1 MHPALDPLQA
11 DNATVTSTSQ
21 TPSSSPHPSPSHTST
36 SPSPSKTTLAMEENS
51 HPDLPIMNTPPTKTL
66 SLPQPEQA
74 IAETGNEN
82 EFLFYMDN
90 SPTPSTG
97 VNKKNSE
104 LAGDD
109 SEDDNDNNDDSEVG
123 EDKNI
128 SSGQRPIG
136 SILNDDRNSSSL
148 ATAAESVVVKL
159 VGLAMSVPDALISG
173 DCQDDISQLDGQF
186 QESEVYLD
194 TDSNTDTNIDTD
206 NRNNNN
212 NNSSD
217 NHNDNSK
224 MKNVDDKEKGKDP
237 DSGLVLQPAKDSE
250 AAQVGNAIVD
260 ITNNT
265 TNNNI
270 ESICPPSPTTSPLS
284 SSEPIPASL
293 AATEE
298 TEATSITTAAATTT
312 TAAAATTTAAAATTT
327 PSSTESTRNC
337 DIDASKD
344 ILTEGQAFA
353 YVGLCL
359 VTANSLFQALEGKE
373 SAHAKESLESFVSK
387 LINRLYRHLEI
398 DTDTQRTIA
407 QLPQMMIQP
416 QDLLETFVADGTQRV
431 VSAQQVDQAGLSI
444 SSTSTSSLPSS
455 PTISSHRRHL
465 SNASLSSLSQAHLP
479 PPQSQSQ
486 HPMAVASSQS
496 SAGSSSDSSSASVA
510 SLPRESVSSKR
521 SEDSFANV
529 PLDNIAAEMEQE
541 SERVREPA
549 PSTMPSSSSSSSTL
563 SSSTLSFS
571 QSTATLV
578 DPGSG
583 VASMGM
589 EHSLTNA
596 SPSVSPIAASASATP
611 VSARPSRSP
620 SPLYHSRMS
629 TSSQR
634 TVSSLSNK
642 AITVDLRW
650 TLIADL
656 FLISISDSVYDSR
669 ARVLLKMVGLHLGL
683 EWDEIVQFERTV
695 IKQLQ
700 QQSAVTS
707 DGLLKPD
714 TKSRNDESRK
724 RRMIMMGLATV
735 GGGLVLGL
743 SAGLLAPVIGA
754 GIGTV
759 LAGAHIT
766 GATATAASAFLAG
779 SGGIAVITS
788 GAAVTGSGLA
798 MKKMARRTA
807 GIDTFEFLPIHDN
820 KRANV
825 ILTIAGWL
833 DIGEE
838 DASLPFSTL
847 DQSNGD
853 HYALLWEPEMLMA
866 LGNALGLLATE
877 VITLTAQEILK
888 HTLLSALLSAL
899 AWPMALT
906 RLGYLIDNPWS
917 IALDR
922 AKLAGLVLADSL
934 LMRSYLGFRPVTL
947 VGYSLGARV
956 IFYCLMELGRLDAFG
971 IVENA
976 YLFGAPVTASEAQW
990 RQAGTAVAGEF
1001 VNGYLRN
1008 DWVLG
1013 FLFRATT
1020 GGLGTVAGLRPIKNV
1035 PGLLNVDLTEHV
1047 EGHLDYRLKAP
1058 LLMKLM
1064 GLKITSESFLEKEEA
1079 ILHQRSLKIN
1089 PNEQLRAPKPLMPS
1103 KQELAKSG
1111 SLSETE
1117 KQQLEVAFRRPA
1129 PKAKIPD
1136 LDTIKGLT
1144 DSEREALREA
1154 LEAAAAA
1161 NTASPYSP
1169 SEYSRRR

>member
-1 MHPALDPLQA
+1 MHSLAPDVDPVQTEVESDAEVAQLSSPTA
-11 DNATVTSTSQ
+11 ATSASQKNTTISTIPMSNETSITSQFEGTTTAPPTVPQKQLPQTSTVNVSG
-21 TPSSSPHPSPSHTST
+21 
-36 SPSPSKTTLAMEENS
+36 
-51 HPDLPIMNTPPTKTL
+51 ITK
-66 SLPQPEQA
+66 EDD
-74 IAETGNEN
+74 
-82 EFLFYMDN
+82 FLFYMNDIPQQDN
-90 SPTPSTG
+90 GLSCK
-97 VNKKNSE
+97 KKNSE
-104 LAGDD
+104 LAGED
-109 SEDDNDNNDDSEVG
+109 SEDDLND
-123 EDKNI
+123 EDKRMKPL
-128 SSGQRPIG
+128 SGQHH
-136 SILNDDRNSSSL
+136 NNSSL
-148 ATAAESVVVKL
+148 ATVAESANDKPVE
-159 VGLAMSVPDALISG
+159 LAMNVPDALVS
-173 DCQDDISQLDGQF
+173 DDHQEGMTNNESQNDDKA
-186 QESEVYLD
+186 EVYLD
-194 TDSNTDTNIDTD
+194 TDDR
-206 NRNNNN
+206 RNSIATG
-212 NNSSD
+212 SS
-217 NHNDNSK
+217 SAALGS
-224 MKNVDDKEKGKDP
+224 E
-237 DSGLVLQPAKDSE
+237 SCLDSE
-250 AAQVGNAIVD
+250 CSSTLSALRSVPP
-260 ITNNT
+260 
-265 TNNNI
+265 NNI
-270 ESICPPSPTTSPLS
+270 EALDKPNNINNESIHSLPTTPTFPSFS
-284 SSEPIPASL
+284 SSSSIHPTVSTSI
-293 AATEE
+293 
-298 TEATSITTAAATTT
+298 ATSTSSTADTAASK
-312 TAAAATTTAAAATTT
+312 
-327 PSSTESTRNC
+327 PC

-344 ILTEGQAFA
+344 MLTEGQAFA

-359 VTANSLFQALEGKE
+359 VTANTLFQALEGTE
-373 SAHAKESLESFVSK
+373 TAHAKESLESFVSK
-387 LINRLYRHLEI
+387 LINRLYKHLEI
-398 DTDTQRTIA
+398 DENTQRTIA

-416 QDLLETFVADGTQRV
+416 EDLLETFVADGTQRV
-431 VSAQQVDQAGLSI
+431 VSAQQVDQAGLSSN
-444 SSTSTSSLPSS
+444 SSSSAPNS
-455 PTISSHRRHL
+455 PTILGHRRHF
-465 SNASLSSLSQAHLP
+465 SNASQSSLSQVHLP
-479 PPQSQSQ
+479 PQPESN
-486 HPMAVASSQS
+486 VASGNS
-496 SAGSSSDSSSASVA
+496 STTDGSSSISRSSAWSSSSVSVS
-510 SLPRESVSSKR
+510 SLPRESTSSNKSEEIIANVSLDAASTPVPVIASTTALADSDNSIASVSS
-521 SEDSFANV
+521 
-529 PLDNIAAEMEQE
+529 EQTLTNE
-541 SERVREPA
+541 
-549 PSTMPSSSSSSSTL
+549 PSSL
-563 SSSTLSFS
+563 G
-571 QSTATLV
+571 
-578 DPGSG
+578 P
-583 VASMGM
+583 
-589 EHSLTNA
+589 
-596 SPSVSPIAASASATP
+596 
-611 VSARPSRSP
+611 SP
-620 SPLYHSRMS
+620 SPSPPPRPISTTPHRTPSPLHSRMS

-634 TVSSLSNK
+634 TISSLSNK

-656 FLISISDSVYDSR
+656 FLISISDSVYDAR
-669 ARVLLKMVGLHLGL
+669 ARVLLKTVGRHLGL
-683 EWDEIVQFERTV
+683 EWQEIVLFEKG
-695 IKQLQ
+695 IMKQLQ
-700 QQSAVTS
+700 QQAAVTS

-743 SAGLLAPVIGA
+743 SAGLFAPVIGA
-754 GIGTV
+754 GIGAA

-807 GIDTFEFLPIHDN
+807 GIDTFEFLSIHDH

-825 ILTIAGWL
+825 ILTISGWL
-833 DIGEE
+833 DIGDE

-847 DQSNGD
+847 DPVNGD
-853 HYALLWEPEMLMA
+853 HFALFWEPEMLMA

-976 YLFGAPVTASEAQW
+976 YLFGAPITASEVQW
-990 RQAGTAVAGEF
+990 RQARSAVAGEF

-1035 PGLLNVDLTEHV
+1035 PGLTNMDLTSHV
-1047 EGHLDYRLKAP
+1047 EGHLDYRVKIP

-1079 ILHQRSLKIN
+1079 IIHQRSLKIN
-1089 PNEQLRAPKPLMPS
+1089 PNEQLKAPKPMMPS

-1111 SLSETE
+1111 ALTDGE

-1136 LDTIKGLT
+1136 LDSIKGLT
-1144 DSEREALREA
+1144 DAEKEALREA
-1154 LEAAAAA
+1154 LSAAAAV
-1161 NTASPYSP
+1161 NNGPHSPVES
-1169 SEYSRRR
+1169 YSRR

>member
-1 MHPALDPLQA
+1 MHSIAPAVDPVQTEVEMDAEVAQLSSPTIA
-11 DNATVTSTSQ
+11 TSTPKMS
-21 TPSSSPHPSPSHTST
+21 TASSTTANIGTSIT
-36 SPSPSKTTLAMEENS
+36 IQSEDTLTTA
-51 HPDLPIMNTPPTKTL
+51 PPT
-66 SLPQPEQA
+66 LPQQQQPQA
-74 IAETGNEN
+74 NTTDILDVTNEDD
-82 EFLFYMDN
+82 FLFYMND
-90 SPTPSTG
+90 TPQQDSG
-97 VNKKNSE
+97 LPSKKNNSE
-104 LAGDD
+104 LASDD
-109 SEDDNDNNDDSEVG
+109 SEDDLDH
-123 EDKNI
+123 EDRKMKPL
-128 SSGQRPIG
+128 SGQHH
-136 SILNDDRNSSSL
+136 SNSSL
-148 ATAAESVVVKL
+148 ATVAESAIEKPVR
-159 VGLAMSVPDALISG
+159 LAMILPGAVISDGRQGVNDESQG
-173 DCQDDISQLDGQF
+173 DVKTEVFMDRDGHG
-186 QESEVYLD
+186 
-194 TDSNTDTNIDTD
+194 D
-206 NRNNNN
+206 NNANC
-212 NNSSD
+212 SS
-217 NHNDNSK
+217 SPLGP
-224 MKNVDDKEKGKDP
+224 EP
-237 DSGLVLQPAKDSE
+237 CLVLEYSSTLSASRSVSP
-250 AAQVGNAIVD
+250 
-260 ITNNT
+260 NNT
-265 TNNNI
+265 EALDKTANINN
-270 ESICPPSPTTSPLS
+270 ESIHPVP
-284 SSEPIPASL
+284 
-293 AATEE
+293 
-298 TEATSITTAAATTT
+298 
-312 TAAAATTTAAAATTT
+312 TT
-327 PSSTESTRNC
+327 PSSPSSPTRPTLSTSEVISASSATDASASKPC

-344 ILTEGQAFA
+344 MLTEGQAFA

-359 VTANSLFQALEGKE
+359 VTANTLFQALEGKE
-373 SAHAKESLESFVSK
+373 TAHAKESLESFVSK
-387 LINRLYRHLEI
+387 LINRLYKHLEI
-398 DTDTQRTIA
+398 DANTQRTIA

-416 QDLLETFVADGTQRV
+416 EDLLETFVADGTQRV
-431 VSAQQVDQAGLSI
+431 VSAQQVDQAGLS
-444 SSTSTSSLPSS
+444 STSSSSAPNS
-455 PTISSHRRHL
+455 PTITGHRRHL
-465 SNASLSSLSQAHLP
+465 SNASQSSLSQVYLP
-479 PPQSQSQ
+479 PQPESNLASGNESGTGDSS
-486 HPMAVASSQS
+486 PISRSSASS
-496 SAGSSSDSSSASVA
+496 SSSVSVA
-510 SLPRESVSSKR
+510 SLPRESTSKMNEEPLATVSVDAASTQAPANA
-521 SEDSFANV
+521 STTTLADSG
-529 PLDNIAAEMEQE
+529 DNIASIITEQTLT
-541 SERVREPA
+541 SE
-549 PSTMPSSSSSSSTL
+549 PSSLGPSSSPSSSP
-563 SSSTLSFS
+563 SSL
-571 QSTATLV
+571 
-578 DPGSG
+578 
-583 VASMGM
+583 
-589 EHSLTNA
+589 
-596 SPSVSPIAASASATP
+596 PSS
-611 VSARPSRSP
+611 SP
-620 SPLYHSRMS
+620 SPSPSPPPPRPISTTPYRTPSPLHSRMS

-634 TVSSLSNK
+634 TISSLSNK

-656 FLISISDSVYDSR
+656 FLISISDSVYDAR
-669 ARVLLKMVGLHLGL
+669 ARVLLKTVGRHLGL
-683 EWDEIVQFERTV
+683 EWQEIVLFEKS
-695 IKQLQ
+695 IMKQLQ
-700 QQSAVTS
+700 QQAAVTS

-743 SAGLLAPVIGA
+743 SAGLFAPVIGA
-754 GIGTV
+754 GIGAA

-807 GIDTFEFLPIHDN
+807 GIDTFEFLSIHDH

-825 ILTIAGWL
+825 ILTISGWL
-833 DIGEE
+833 DIGDE

-847 DQSNGD
+847 DPINGD
-853 HYALLWEPEMLMA
+853 QFALFWEPEMLMA

-976 YLFGAPVTASEAQW
+976 YLFGAPITASEIQW
-990 RQAGTAVAGEF
+990 RQARSAVAGEF

-1035 PGLLNVDLTEHV
+1035 PGLTNMDLTSHV
-1047 EGHLDYRLKAP
+1047 EGHLDYRLKIP

-1089 PNEQLRAPKPLMPS
+1089 PNEQLKAPKPMMPS
-1103 KQELAKSG
+1103 KLELAKSE
-1111 SLSETE
+1111 SLTESE

-1144 DSEREALREA
+1144 DAEKEALREA
-1154 LEAAAAA
+1154 LTAAAAA
-1161 NTASPYSP
+1161 NSGTHSPAES
-1169 SEYSRRR
+1169 YSRRR

>member
-1 MHPALDPLQA
+1 MNDSPQQDSGL
-11 DNATVTSTSQ
+11 
-21 TPSSSPHPSPSHTST
+21 PS
-36 SPSPSKTTLAMEENS
+36 E
-51 HPDLPIMNTPPTKTL
+51 
-66 SLPQPEQA
+66 
-74 IAETGNEN
+74 
-82 EFLFYMDN
+82 
-90 SPTPSTG
+90 
-97 VNKKNSE
+97 KKNSE
-104 LAGDD
+104 LAHDD
-109 SEDDNDNNDDSEVG
+109 SEDDLND
-123 EDKNI
+123 EDKGTKPP
-128 SSGQRPIG
+128 SGQHH
-136 SILNDDRNSSSL
+136 SNSSL
-148 ATAAESVVVKL
+148 ATVAESAIEKI
-159 VGLAMSVPDALISG
+159 VGLAINVPDAVVSDDRQGGIANKGS
-173 DCQDDISQLDGQF
+173 QDDGKT
-186 QESEVYLD
+186 EVYLE
-194 TDSNTDTNIDTD
+194 TDGHSCSNATSFSSAPLGPESCLDSECSSTLSALRSVPPNNTELDNPTNI
-206 NRNNNN
+206 NN
-212 NNSSD
+212 
-217 NHNDNSK
+217 
-224 MKNVDDKEKGKDP
+224 
-237 DSGLVLQPAKDSE
+237 
-250 AAQVGNAIVD
+250 
-260 ITNNT
+260 
-265 TNNNI
+265 
-270 ESICPPSPTTSPLS
+270 ESIHSLPTTP
-284 SSEPIPASL
+284 
-293 AATEE
+293 
-298 TEATSITTAAATTT
+298 TTT
-312 TAAAATTTAAAATTT
+312 TSSSSMHPTVSTSATST
-327 PSSTESTRNC
+327 SSTVDTSASKPC

-344 ILTEGQAFA
+344 MLTEGQAFA

-359 VTANSLFQALEGKE
+359 VTANTLFQALEGKE
-373 SAHAKESLESFVSK
+373 TAHAKESLESFVSK
-387 LINRLYRHLEI
+387 LINRLYKHLEV
-398 DTDTQRTIA
+398 DANTQRTIA

-416 QDLLETFVADGTQRV
+416 EDLLETFVADGTQRV
-431 VSAQQVDQAGLSI
+431 VSAQQVDQAGLSSTN
-444 SSTSTSSLPSS
+444 SSSAPNS
-455 PTISSHRRHL
+455 PTIAGHRRHF
-465 SNASLSSLSQAHLP
+465 SNASQSSLSQVHLP
-479 PPQSQSQ
+479 PQPESNLVSGDSRSTCD
-486 HPMAVASSQS
+486 SSPISRS
-496 SAGSSSDSSSASVA
+496 SACSSSSVSVS
-510 SLPRESVSSKR
+510 SLPRVSTSSKR
-521 SEDSFANV
+521 SEESFANV
-529 PLDNIAAEMEQE
+529 PLDAA
-541 SERVREPA
+541 STPA
-549 PSTMPSSSSSSSTL
+549 PC
-563 SSSTLSFS
+563 
-571 QSTATLV
+571 
-578 DPGSG
+578 
-583 VASMGM
+583 
-589 EHSLTNA
+589 
-596 SPSVSPIAASASATP
+596 SASATILADSGNSIAS
-611 VSARPSRSP
+611 VSSEQTLTNELSSLGPLPSP
-620 SPLYHSRMS
+620 SPPPRSISTAPHRTPSPLHSRMS

-634 TVSSLSNK
+634 TTSSLSNK

-656 FLISISDSVYDSR
+656 FLISISDSVYDAR
-669 ARVLLKMVGLHLGL
+669 ARVLLKTVGRHLGL
-683 EWDEIVQFERTV
+683 EWQEIVLFEKG
-695 IKQLQ
+695 IMKQLQ
-700 QQSAVTS
+700 QQAVTS

-743 SAGLLAPVIGA
+743 SAGLFAPVIGA
-754 GIGTV
+754 GIGAA

-807 GIDTFEFLPIHDN
+807 GIDTFEFLSIHDH

-825 ILTIAGWL
+825 ILTISGWL
-833 DIGEE
+833 DIGDE

-847 DQSNGD
+847 DPVNGD
-853 HYALLWEPEMLMA
+853 HFALFWEPEMLMA

-976 YLFGAPVTASEAQW
+976 YLFGAPITASEVQW
-990 RQAGTAVAGEF
+990 RQARSAVAGEF

-1035 PGLLNVDLTEHV
+1035 PGLTNMDLTSHV
-1047 EGHLDYRLKAP
+1047 EGHLDYRLKIP

-1079 ILHQRSLKIN
+1079 IIHQRSLKIN
-1089 PNEQLRAPKPLMPS
+1089 PNEQLKAPKPMMPS

-1111 SLSETE
+1111 ALTESE

-1136 LDTIKGLT
+1136 LDSITGLT
-1144 DSEREALREA
+1144 DAEKEALREA
-1154 LEAAAAA
+1154 LSAAAAA
-1161 NTASPYSP
+1161 NSGLHSPVES
-1169 SEYSRRR
+1169 YSRR

>member
-1 MHPALDPLQA
+1 MHSIAPAVDPVQTEVEMDAEVAQLSSPTTA
-11 DNATVTSTSQ
+11 TSTPKMS
-21 TPSSSPHPSPSHTST
+21 TASSTTANIGTSIT
-36 SPSPSKTTLAMEENS
+36 IQSEDTLTTA
-51 HPDLPIMNTPPTKTL
+51 PPT
-66 SLPQPEQA
+66 LPQQQQPQA
-74 IAETGNEN
+74 NTTDILDVTNEDD
-82 EFLFYMDN
+82 FLFYMN
-90 SPTPSTG
+90 GTPQQDSG
-97 VNKKNSE
+97 LPSKKNNSE
-104 LAGDD
+104 LASDD
-109 SEDDNDNNDDSEVG
+109 SEDDLDH
-123 EDKNI
+123 EDRKMKPL
-128 SSGQRPIG
+128 SGQHH
-136 SILNDDRNSSSL
+136 SNSSL
-148 ATAAESVVVKL
+148 ATVAESAIEKPVR
-159 VGLAMSVPDALISG
+159 LAMILPGAVISDGRQGVNDESQGDVKTEVFMDRDGHGDNNANSTDASA
-173 DCQDDISQLDGQF
+173 
-186 QESEVYLD
+186 
-194 TDSNTDTNIDTD
+194 
-206 NRNNNN
+206 
-212 NNSSD
+212 
-217 NHNDNSK
+217 SK
-224 MKNVDDKEKGKDP
+224 P
-237 DSGLVLQPAKDSE
+237 
-250 AAQVGNAIVD
+250 
-260 ITNNT
+260 
-265 TNNNI
+265 
-270 ESICPPSPTTSPLS
+270 
-284 SSEPIPASL
+284 
-293 AATEE
+293 
-298 TEATSITTAAATTT
+298 
-312 TAAAATTTAAAATTT
+312 
-327 PSSTESTRNC
+327 C

-344 ILTEGQAFA
+344 MLTEGQAFA

-359 VTANSLFQALEGKE
+359 VTANTLFQALEGKE
-373 SAHAKESLESFVSK
+373 TAHAKESLESFVSK
-387 LINRLYRHLEI
+387 LINRLYKHLEI
-398 DTDTQRTIA
+398 DANTQRTIA

-416 QDLLETFVADGTQRV
+416 EDLLETFVADGTQRV
-431 VSAQQVDQAGLSI
+431 VSAQQVDQAGLS
-444 SSTSTSSLPSS
+444 STSSSSAPNS
-455 PTISSHRRHL
+455 PTITGHRRHL
-465 SNASLSSLSQAHLP
+465 SNASQSSLSQVYLP
-479 PPQSQSQ
+479 PQPESNLASGNESGTGDSS
-486 HPMAVASSQS
+486 PISRSSASS
-496 SAGSSSDSSSASVA
+496 SSSVSVA
-510 SLPRESVSSKR
+510 SLPRESTSKMNEEPLATVSVDAASTQAPANA
-521 SEDSFANV
+521 STTTLADSG
-529 PLDNIAAEMEQE
+529 DNIASIITEQTLT
-541 SERVREPA
+541 SE
-549 PSTMPSSSSSSSTL
+549 PSSLGPSSSSSP
-563 SSSTLSFS
+563 SSSPS
-571 QSTATLV
+571 
-578 DPGSG
+578 
-583 VASMGM
+583 
-589 EHSLTNA
+589 SL
-596 SPSVSPIAASASATP
+596 PSS
-611 VSARPSRSP
+611 SP
-620 SPLYHSRMS
+620 SPSPSPPPPRPISTTPYRTPSPLHSRMS

-634 TVSSLSNK
+634 TISSLSNK

-656 FLISISDSVYDSR
+656 FLISISDSVYDAR
-669 ARVLLKMVGLHLGL
+669 ARVLLKTVGRHLGL
-683 EWDEIVQFERTV
+683 EWQEIVLFEKS
-695 IKQLQ
+695 IMKQLQ
-700 QQSAVTS
+700 QQAAVTS

-743 SAGLLAPVIGA
+743 SAGLFAPVIGA
-754 GIGTV
+754 GIGAA

-807 GIDTFEFLPIHDN
+807 GIDTFEFLSIHDH

-825 ILTIAGWL
+825 ILTISGWL
-833 DIGEE
+833 DIGDE

-847 DQSNGD
+847 DPINGD
-853 HYALLWEPEMLMA
+853 QFALFWEPEMLMA

-976 YLFGAPVTASEAQW
+976 YLFGAPITASEIQW
-990 RQAGTAVAGEF
+990 RQARSAVAGEF

-1035 PGLLNVDLTEHV
+1035 PGLTNMDLTSHV
-1047 EGHLDYRLKAP
+1047 EGHLDYRLKIP

-1089 PNEQLRAPKPLMPS
+1089 PNEQLKAPKPMMPS
-1103 KQELAKSG
+1103 KLELAKSE
-1111 SLSETE
+1111 SLTESE

-1144 DSEREALREA
+1144 DAEKEALREA
-1154 LEAAAAA
+1154 LTAAAAA
-1161 NTASPYSP
+1161 NSGTHSPAES
-1169 SEYSRRR
+1169 YSRRR